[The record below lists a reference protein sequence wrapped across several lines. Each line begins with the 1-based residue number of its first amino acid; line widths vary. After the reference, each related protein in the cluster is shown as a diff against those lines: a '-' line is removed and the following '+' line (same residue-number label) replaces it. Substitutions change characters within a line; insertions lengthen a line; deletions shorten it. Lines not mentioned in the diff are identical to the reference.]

1 MPHLNALRYVLEGSF
16 CSFRNPIGA
25 KYQATFWFPPKT
37 TVVGFVGCALGL
49 EPPDLEPLYDS
60 LNVGVVLESWGGSAR
75 DLWGFTKLKGSAKPE
90 SAVVLR
96 ELIYE
101 PCYVFYIASNESQQ
115 LEELRE
121 ALLDPVYPL
130 RFGRGEDLAMLRGK
144 PEVISLSS
152 VDNSPW
158 LRWTLLPSALQDIE
172 CTLEPLDSESRPNR
186 PPLPTQMPIRLRYDK
201 NWIRKAEMISVTQVF
216 DWGVRPTSPERLWTD
231 GRYTIYLI

>member
-37 TVVGFVGCALGL
+37 TVVGFLGCALGL
-49 EPPDLEPLYDS
+49 EPPDLEPLYDG

-75 DLWGFTKLKGSAKPE
+75 DLWGFTKLKGSSKPE

-96 ELIYE
+96 ELIYK
-101 PCYVFYIASNESQQ
+101 PCYVFYIASNESRQ

-172 CTLEPLDSESRPNR
+172 CTLEPLDSESRPDR
-186 PPLPTQMPIRLRYDK
+186 PPLPAQMPIRFRYDK
-201 NWIRKAEMISVTQVF
+201 NWIRKAETISVTQVF

-231 GRYTIYLI
+231 GRYTVYFI

>member
-16 CSFRNPIGA
+16 CSFRNPISA

-37 TVVGFVGCALGL
+37 TVVGFLGSALGM

-60 LNVGVVLESWGGSAR
+60 LRIGVVLESWGGSAR

-96 ELIYE
+96 ELIYK
-101 PCYVFYIASNESQQ
+101 PCYVFYIAASGNQQ
-115 LEELRE
+115 LAELRE
-121 ALLDPVYPL
+121 ALLDPAYPL

-152 VDNSPW
+152 VDDPPW
-158 LRWTLLPSALQDIE
+158 LRWTLLPSALQEIE
-172 CTLEPLDSESRPNR
+172 CTLEPLNSGSRLDR
-186 PPLPTQMPIRLRYDK
+186 PPLSVQMPIRFRYDK

-216 DWGVRPTSPERLWTD
+216 DWGVRPASPERLWTD